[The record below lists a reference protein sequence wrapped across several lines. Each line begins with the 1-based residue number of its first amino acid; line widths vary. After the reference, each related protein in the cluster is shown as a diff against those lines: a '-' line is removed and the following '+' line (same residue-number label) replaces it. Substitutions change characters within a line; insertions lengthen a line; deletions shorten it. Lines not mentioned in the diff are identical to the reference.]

1 MKYFIVGY
9 MASGKST
16 FGKELAKDK
25 GLPFLDLDESVESR
39 EGRSISEIFAKEG
52 EEYFRKREREIL
64 HEICNEA
71 DEFVLATGGGTP
83 CFFDNMD
90 YMNQAGTT
98 VFLNTSPLVI
108 VDRLKRQRADRPL
121 LAMYSDVGIFCA
133 GASGIPTFFL
143 FESQGTGI
151 VPVSRES
158 AGRVYWEISPHV
170 ATKDVCPTHHIRSA
184 QVALKRRRME

>member
-1 MKYFIVGY
+1 MPEVKSMKYFIVGY

-64 HEICNEA
+64 HEICNET

-90 YMNQAGTT
+90 YMNQEGTT
-98 VFLNTSPLVI
+98 VFLNTSSLVI
-108 VDRLKRQRADRPL
+108 VDRLKRQRSNRPL
-121 LAMYSDVGIFCA
+121 LAMYSDNELE
-133 GASGIPTFFL
+133 FFVREHL
-143 FESQGTGI
+143 ESRL
-151 VPVSRES
+151 PF
-158 AGRVYWEISPHV
+158 Y
-170 ATKDVCPTHHIRSA
+170 
-184 QVALKRRRME
+184 LKAKEQR

>member
-25 GLPFLDLDESVESR
+25 GLPFLDLDERVEFR

-121 LAMYSDVGIFCA
+121 LAMYSDDELE
-133 GASGIPTFFL
+133 FFVREHL
-143 FESQGTGI
+143 ESRL
-151 VPVSRES
+151 SFYLKAKE
-158 AGRVYWEISPHV
+158 
-170 ATKDVCPTHHIRSA
+170 
-184 QVALKRRRME
+184 QV

>member
-16 FGKELAKDK
+16 YGKELAKDK
-25 GLPFLDLDESVESR
+25 GLPFLDLDECVESR

-52 EEYFRKREREIL
+52 EEYFRQREREIL

-121 LAMYSDVGIFCA
+121 LAMYSDDELE
-133 GASGIPTFFL
+133 FFVREHL
-143 FESQGTGI
+143 ESRL
-151 VPVSRES
+151 SFYLKAKE
-158 AGRVYWEISPHV
+158 
-170 ATKDVCPTHHIRSA
+170 
-184 QVALKRRRME
+184 QV

>member
-25 GLPFLDLDESVESR
+25 GLPFLDLDECVESR

-64 HEICNEA
+64 HEICNET

-121 LAMYSDVGIFCA
+121 LAMYSDDELE
-133 GASGIPTFFL
+133 FFVREHL
-143 FESQGTGI
+143 ESRL
-151 VPVSRES
+151 SFYLKAKE
-158 AGRVYWEISPHV
+158 
-170 ATKDVCPTHHIRSA
+170 
-184 QVALKRRRME
+184 QV

>member
-1 MKYFIVGY
+1 MAGVISMKYFIVGY

-25 GLPFLDLDESVESR
+25 GLPFLDLDECVESR

-121 LAMYSDVGIFCA
+121 LAMYSDDELE
-133 GASGIPTFFL
+133 FFVREHL
-143 FESQGTGI
+143 ESRL
-151 VPVSRES
+151 SFYLKAKE
-158 AGRVYWEISPHV
+158 
-170 ATKDVCPTHHIRSA
+170 
-184 QVALKRRRME
+184 QV

>member
-90 YMNQAGTT
+90 YMN
-98 VFLNTSPLVI
+98 TSPLVI

-121 LAMYSDVGIFCA
+121 LAMYSDDELE
-133 GASGIPTFFL
+133 FFVREHL
-143 FESQGTGI
+143 ESRL
-151 VPVSRES
+151 SFYLKAKE
-158 AGRVYWEISPHV
+158 
-170 ATKDVCPTHHIRSA
+170 
-184 QVALKRRRME
+184 QV

>member
-1 MKYFIVGY
+1 MAGVISMKYFIVGY

-25 GLPFLDLDESVESR
+25 GLPFLDLDECVESR

-98 VFLNTSPLVI
+98 VFLNTLPLVI

-121 LAMYSDVGIFCA
+121 LAMYSDDELE
-133 GASGIPTFFL
+133 FFVREHL
-143 FESQGTGI
+143 ESRL
-151 VPVSRES
+151 SFYLKAKE
-158 AGRVYWEISPHV
+158 
-170 ATKDVCPTHHIRSA
+170 
-184 QVALKRRRME
+184 QV

>member
-25 GLPFLDLDESVESR
+25 GLPFLDLDESVEFR

-52 EEYFRKREREIL
+52 EEYCRKRGREIL
-64 HEICNEA
+64 QEMCNEEE
-71 DEFVLATGGGTP
+71 EFVLATGGGTP

-121 LAMYSDVGIFCA
+121 LAMYSDDELE
-133 GASGIPTFFL
+133 FFVREHL
-143 FESQGTGI
+143 ESRL
-151 VPVSRES
+151 SFYLKAKE
-158 AGRVYWEISPHV
+158 
-170 ATKDVCPTHHIRSA
+170 
-184 QVALKRRRME
+184 QV

>member
-25 GLPFLDLDESVESR
+25 GLPFLDLDECVESR

-98 VFLNTSPLVI
+98 VFLNTLPLVI

-121 LAMYSDVGIFCA
+121 LAMYSDDELE
-133 GASGIPTFFL
+133 FFVREHL
-143 FESQGTGI
+143 ESRL
-151 VPVSRES
+151 SFYLKAKE
-158 AGRVYWEISPHV
+158 
-170 ATKDVCPTHHIRSA
+170 
-184 QVALKRRRME
+184 QV

>member
-25 GLPFLDLDESVESR
+25 GLPFLDLDESVEFR

-64 HEICNEA
+64 HEICNGA

-121 LAMYSDVGIFCA
+121 LAMYSDDELE
-133 GASGIPTFFL
+133 FFVREHL
-143 FESQGTGI
+143 ESRL
-151 VPVSRES
+151 SFYLKAKE
-158 AGRVYWEISPHV
+158 
-170 ATKDVCPTHHIRSA
+170 
-184 QVALKRRRME
+184 QV

>member
-39 EGRSISEIFAKEG
+39 

-90 YMNQAGTT
+90 YMNQEGTT

-108 VDRLKRQRADRPL
+108 VDRLKRQRANRPL
-121 LAMYSDVGIFCA
+121 LAMYSDNELE
-133 GASGIPTFFL
+133 FFVREHL
-143 FESQGTGI
+143 ESRL
-151 VPVSRES
+151 SFYLKAKE
-158 AGRVYWEISPHV
+158 
-170 ATKDVCPTHHIRSA
+170 
-184 QVALKRRRME
+184 QV

>member
-1 MKYFIVGY
+1 MAGVISMKYFIVGY

-90 YMNQAGTT
+90 Y
-98 VFLNTSPLVI
+98 I
-108 VDRLKRQRADRPL
+108 
-121 LAMYSDVGIFCA
+121 
-133 GASGIPTFFL
+133 GACT
-143 FESQGTGI
+143 
-151 VPVSRES
+151 R
-158 AGRVYWEISPHV
+158 
-170 ATKDVCPTHHIRSA
+170 
-184 QVALKRRRME
+184 